1 MAIKNATTG
10 GNPNPLSY
18 NDIKTEFGNPS
29 GNKLGNYRVSENY
42 GSLNNL
48 PLDTGIPQGNS
59 PIKFSQFYGKQANIV
74 VDLYSN
80 VYGNGTN
87 SNTSANFDV
96 YTGAFNNGRYDVV
109 GNKSGT
115 DRTSIPK
122 SGWQGGKKVIIHI
135 NKHFGSSGA
144 SDKDD
149 VAIRTGN
156 NNNNN
161 NSAGWPNSTDL
172 FVDVGTNG
180 RVYGK
185 GGNGGNGSN
194 SNSNNSGSPGGK
206 GSSAMKIISGT
217 IVNGEAITESSN
229 SPTNRIVAGG
239 GGGGGGAGGEQD
251 DWRDPNSAGGGG
263 GGGGRGFP
271 AGNGG
276 EGGSGRDSGS
286 NGNAGSKNAA
296 GNGGEG
302 GDDEEAQGGDG
313 GEGGEILGSN
323 STSDG
328 EAGDDSPRGPTDDNS
343 HNGGEGGRQFIFY

>member
-18 NDIKTEFGNPS
+18 NDIKTEFGNPT
-29 GNKLGNYRVSENY
+29 GNKLGNYRVSEDY
-42 GSLNNL
+42 GDLDNL

-59 PIKFSQFYGKQANIV
+59 PIKFSHFYGKQANIV

-135 NKHFGSSGA
+135 NKHFGSAGA

-172 FVDVGTNG
+172 FVDVGDNG

-185 GGNGGNGSN
+185 GGNGGRGA
-194 SNSNNSGSPGGK
+194 NSNNNVATAGGK

-286 NGNAGSKNAA
+286 NGEAGEKNRG
-296 GNGGEG
+296 GNPGEG

-313 GEGGEILGSN
+313 GEGGEILGAN

-328 EAGDDSPRGPTDDNS
+328 QAGADSPRGPTDDNS

>member
-1 MAIKNATTG
+1 MAIKNSG
-10 GNPNPLSY
+10 SPLSY
-18 NDIKTEFGNPS
+18 SEISDEFGNSS
-29 GNKLGNYRVSENY
+29 GKRLGNYRVSESY
-42 GSLNNL
+42 GDLSNL
-48 PLDTGIPQGNS
+48 PLDTGIPKGNS
-59 PIKFSQFYGKQANIV
+59 PISFSQFYGKQANIV

-96 YTGAFNNGRYDVV
+96 YTGAFNNNRYDVV

-156 NNNNN
+156 NNNNV
-161 NSAGWPNSTDL
+161 NSAGWPSSTDL
-172 FVDVGTNG
+172 FVDVGDNG
-180 RVYGK
+180 AVYGK
-185 GGNGGNGSN
+185 GGNGGKGSN
-194 SNSNNSGSPGGK
+194 SNSNNSGNAGGK

-239 GGGGGGAGGEQD
+239 GGGGGGAGSEQD
-251 DWRDPNSAGGGG
+251 DWGDKNSAGGGG

-286 NGNAGSKNAA
+286 NGEVGEKNRG
-296 GNGGEG
+296 GNPGEG
-302 GDDEEAQGGDG
+302 GDDEEAQGADG
-313 GEGGEILGSN
+313 GEGGEILGAN

-328 EAGDDSPRGPTDDNS
+328 EKGKNSPRGPTKNNS
-343 HNGGEGGRQFIFY
+343 QPGGEGGRQFIFY